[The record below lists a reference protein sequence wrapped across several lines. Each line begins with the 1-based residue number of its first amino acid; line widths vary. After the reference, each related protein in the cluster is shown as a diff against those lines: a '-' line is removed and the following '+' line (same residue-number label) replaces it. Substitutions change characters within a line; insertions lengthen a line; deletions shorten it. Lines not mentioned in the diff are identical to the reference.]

1 MQLGRNGYL
10 HVRERM
16 LVRGIRVTKRTA
28 PPHKQ
33 GCPDAS
39 IHRYTE
45 RTYPMR
51 RLSVLEEEALPGCHF
66 ENNVAIRLVLNIC
79 NHGFRRGIPD
89 EPAPRKR
96 RGGAFEHIDFGWN
109 ETWCKLTGDV
119 QKGRHPGFWNR
130 AFPAANNG

>member
-28 PPHKQ
+28 PPDEK

-39 IHRYTE
+39 IHRYPQ
-45 RTYPMR
+45 RTHPVR
-51 RLSVLEEEALPGCHF
+51 RLGVLEEEALPGCHF

-79 NHGFRRGIPD
+79 NHGFRSGIPD
-89 EPAPRKR
+89 APAPRK
-96 RGGAFEHIDFGWN
+96 GGGRAVENKDFGWI
-109 ETWCKLTGDV
+109 ETRCEVTGDV
-119 QKGRHPGFWNR
+119 HKGRHPGFWNS